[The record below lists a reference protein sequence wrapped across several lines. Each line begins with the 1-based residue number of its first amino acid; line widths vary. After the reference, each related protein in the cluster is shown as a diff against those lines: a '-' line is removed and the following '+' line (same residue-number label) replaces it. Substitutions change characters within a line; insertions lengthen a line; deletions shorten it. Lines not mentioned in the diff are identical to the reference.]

1 MVSVGKIVCKT
12 VGVAGMGLALFD
24 AVQASKITSR
34 RTAHN
39 NQADYLE
46 KSYFNARTIDNI
58 SANSNRLRAKVFD
71 LETWNPLP
79 AFFGKIGGGIKG
91 FISSLAVGMPLIVSS
106 AFAIASKG
114 FMSKV
119 GAVGVALG
127 LAYNIAR
134 NGFGLGKEHPMS

>member
-1 MVSVGKIVCKT
+1 MVSVGKVVCKA

-24 AVQASKITSR
+24 AVQSSKAVSKK
-34 RTAHN
+34 TAHAK
-39 NQADYLE
+39 QAEYLH
-46 KSYFNARTIDNI
+46 KSYFNARTIDNV
-58 SANSNRLRAKVFD
+58 SANSNKIRAKTFD

-91 FISSLAVGMPLIVSS
+91 FMYSLAVNMPLVVAS

-119 GAVGVALG
+119 GATGIALG
-127 LAYNIAR
+127 LIYKIAR
-134 NGFGLGKEHPMS
+134 EGFGLGKEHPMS